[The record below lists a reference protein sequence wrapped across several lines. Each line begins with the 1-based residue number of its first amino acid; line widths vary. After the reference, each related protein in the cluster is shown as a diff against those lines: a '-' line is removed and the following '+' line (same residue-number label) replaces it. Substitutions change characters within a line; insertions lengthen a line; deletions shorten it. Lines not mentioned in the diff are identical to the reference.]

1 MLAVQECVFI
11 SFPSALCKKISVC
24 NAEIGICINTPV
36 LGFVVG
42 YIHLKVVLIWS
53 NI

>member
-1 MLAVQECVFI
+1 MLAIQECVFI
-11 SFPSALCKKISVC
+11 SFPSALCKKILVY
-24 NAEIGICINTPV
+24 NAVIGKCINTSV
-36 LGFVVG
+36 LGSVVG